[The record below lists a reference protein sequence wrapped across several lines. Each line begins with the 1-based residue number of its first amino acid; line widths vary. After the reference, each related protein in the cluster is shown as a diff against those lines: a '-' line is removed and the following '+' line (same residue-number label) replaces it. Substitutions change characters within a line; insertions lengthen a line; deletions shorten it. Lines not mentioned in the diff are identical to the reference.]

1 MLDIKFNQ
9 FDVNTQEGMLLLASI
24 AILTG
29 DIDTKKYGPNK
40 TPNEVFD
47 NVQDLANRIFY
58 EEEYNLIQIQNKRNK
73 IIENIL

>member
-58 EEEYNLIQIQNKRNK
+58 EEE
-73 IIENIL
+73 E